1 MVATSGQSLQ
11 GHGPDRGS
19 TCLLIIDMINPFTFP
34 EAGDLLQ
41 GATAAAER
49 IAVLKRRVKQ
59 AGLPVVYVN
68 DNFGKWQ
75 SDFRRLIA
83 ECLAESCR
91 GQHIAELLHPEDDD
105 YFVLKPKHSG
115 FYATPL
121 ELLLR
126 HLGVQRL
133 ILSGVAGNSCVLHT
147 ASDAYMREFA
157 LFVPADCTASARSQD
172 NDAALDHMSRMLK
185 ADLRRSSD
193 LSQLHFPRSP
203 HQILR

>member
-1 MVATSGQSLQ
+1 MVAISGERHQ
-11 GHGPDRGS
+11 GNGPDEAS
-19 TCLLIIDMINPFTFP
+19 TCLLIIDMINPFSFP

-41 GATAAAER
+41 GAMAAAER
-49 IAVLKRRVKQ
+49 IAVLKRRLKQ
-59 AGLPVVYVN
+59 GGIPVVYIN

-75 SDFRRLIA
+75 SDFRRLIE

-91 GQHIAELLHPEDDD
+91 GQRIAELLHPDDDD

-126 HLGVQRL
+126 HLGIQRL

-147 ASDAYMREFA
+147 ASDAYMREFS
-157 LFVPADCTASARSQD
+157 LFVPADCTASARKED
-172 NDAALDHMSRMLK
+172 NDVALDHMRRMLK

-193 LSQLHFPRSP
+193 LAQLHFPRRP
-203 HQILR
+203 LQIPR